1 MWSEC
6 SCAASSVVFACL
18 LRDKWSRCEIANVFQ
33 VLTSTPTPL
42 LQASSLPYTTVM
54 VCISPTSILIFSL
67 FANSWEL
74 FRLQRVIHNQ
84 TISGWLSFLVFIWEV
99 DFVDLVHSHS
109 AWVFFQPG
117 SNLILWLWSLLNR
130 TRENLRYFFATVT
143 TLCSIH
149 YSRLT
154 VLLLFCNYS
163 I

>member
-33 VLTSTPTPL
+33 VLTSTPTQTL
-42 LQASSLPYTTVM
+42 LQASGLPYTTVM
-54 VCISPTSILIFSL
+54 VCISSTYILIFLL

-84 TISGWLSFLVFIWEV
+84 TISGWLSFLVFNWEV
-99 DFVDLVHSHS
+99 DFVDLVHS
-109 AWVFFQPG
+109 AWVFYQ
-117 SNLILWLWSLLNR
+117 ILYCGFEVCLTGPERIWDFSLL
-130 TRENLRYFFATVT
+130 L
-143 TLCSIH
+143 LLH
-149 YSRLT
+149 YVQYITLT
-154 VLLLFCNYS
+154 VLLLFCNYN